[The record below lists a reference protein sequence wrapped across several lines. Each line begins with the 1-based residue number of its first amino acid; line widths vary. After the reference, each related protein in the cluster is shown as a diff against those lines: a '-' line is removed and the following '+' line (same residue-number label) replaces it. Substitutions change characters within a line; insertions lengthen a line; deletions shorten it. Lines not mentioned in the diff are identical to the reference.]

1 MVGYEDAG
9 VPMKAGSLLT
19 ALRDDRG
26 QDTAEYGIALA
37 VIGILAGLTAISIAM
52 NVGSLW
58 SKANS
63 LVSTAVSQ

>member
-1 MVGYEDAG
+1 M
-9 VPMKAGSLLT
+9 PMKARWLLA
-19 ALRDDRG
+19 ALVDDRA

-37 VIGILAGLTAISIAM
+37 VIGIVAGLAAIAIAT